1 MFWSARGGAGLA
13 LVAASFVALLSVPR
27 PEWPDAIPYPPVDHE
42 RAVAELQQAKQEA
55 AATSQM
61 PLHVDIRGVGERVRR
76 CGVLEVSDTQ
86 VDFEAER
93 SKLRQAV
100 LLLLQQERAPEL
112 VRLRELQAT
121 LLFEALTRGWVH
133 GDTPGALELE
143 LTELGARLP
152 RHLESVRD
160 WFPRD
165 PYFEQT
171 VRALFVQRW
180 GSLVGFERHPSF
192 EPSANDWRL
201 IHRFRV
207 LRLLRAELAPDP
219 FELRD
224 ALTEVAKYSPEYPY
238 DYATGVAYYRA
249 GAFQEAVDAFGRHL
263 EHYPTSDWAVRA
275 QNFRLEAARALV
287 E

>member
-13 LVAASFVALLSVPR
+13 LLAASFVALLSVPR

-42 RAVAELQQAKQEA
+42 RAVAELQQAMQEA
-55 AATSQM
+55 AAASQTR
-61 PLHVDIRGVGERVRR
+61 LHVDIRGVGERVRR
-76 CGVLEVSDTQ
+76 CGALEVSDPQ
-86 VDFEAER
+86 AEFETER
-93 SKLRQAV
+93 TMLRESV
-100 LLLLQQERAPEL
+100 LLLLQQERGAEL
-112 VRLRELQAT
+112 VRLRELQAR
-121 LLFEALTRGWVH
+121 LLFEALTRWLD
-133 GDTPGALELE
+133 GDAGGALELE
-143 LTELGARLP
+143 LSELGARLP

-171 VRALFVQRW
+171 VRALFVHRW
-180 GSLVGFERHPSF
+180 GLLVGFERHPSF

-207 LRLLRAELAPDP
+207 LRLLRAESAPDP
-219 FELRD
+219 AELRD
-224 ALTEVAKYSPEYPY
+224 ALTEVAKYSPDYPY
-238 DYATGVAYYRA
+238 DYATGIAYYRA
-249 GAFQEAVDAFGRHL
+249 GAFQDAVDAFGRHL
-263 EHYPTSDWAVRA
+263 ERYPASDWAVRA